1 VQAILKKP
9 SFVELSAF
17 NKRKSFLPPQS
28 LAFPLK
34 WHPHMAS
41 VTVKTP
47 NRTVKTC
54 QKMMNCIN
62 KNIGVPFDMTSL
74 KLQAKIRQF
83 TPVHKNLA
91 LAGMTGGAKTVKS

>member
-47 NRTVKTC
+47 NRTVKTMPKNDELHK
-54 QKMMNCIN
+54 QKHWR
-62 KNIGVPFDMTSL
+62 
-74 KLQAKIRQF
+74 AIRHDQ
-83 TPVHKNLA
+83 PEI
-91 LAGMTGGAKTVKS
+91 AG